1 MARRSSSGWW
11 PPPSKPRPAVGIRAR
26 STRGAIGATWWSR
39 RFVDLLESFNIGAR
53 LQRGR
58 TYARGG
64 QVLNLTVESAV
75 VEARVQGSRVRPYRI
90 TIELA
95 TLSPSEWDRVEA
107 AMVERAVF
115 LARLLAGEMPPEIE
129 EVFAAHA
136 IALFPASR
144 RDLVWDCSCPDW
156 GDPCKH
162 VAAVLLILAEAFD
175 RDPFLVFR
183 WRGRSRD
190 ELLASLRQRRGANV
204 GTGPTRPGA
213 TAWPAILPAPPLAQ
227 TLKTFWTAG
236 DALARIERHAL
247 TMIAADALLLQIDTE
262 LELDGMS
269 VATLLAP
276 AYAAMSDAM
285 RRRLA
290 GDATHPDEPT
300 DVNQLGTPPA
310 KRRSAPLRARA
321 GRRSG

>member
-11 PPPSKPRPAVGIRAR
+11 PPPSKPRPADGIRAR

-39 RFVDLLESFNIGAR
+39 RFVDLLESFDIGAR

-58 TYARGG
+58 AYARGG
-64 QVLNLTVESAV
+64 QVLDLTVEPGV

-95 TLSPSEWDRVEA
+95 RLGPGEWDRVEG

-129 EVFAAHA
+129 EVFTAHA
-136 IALFPASR
+136 TPLFPASR

-183 WRGRSRD
+183 WRGRGRD
-190 ELLASLRQRRGANV
+190 ELLTSLRQRRGAAS
-204 GTGPTRPGA
+204 GSAPTRSGT
-213 TAWPAILPAPPLAQ
+213 TACWPEIPSAPPLLH
-227 TLKTFWTAG
+227 TVDTFWTVR
-236 DALARIERHAL
+236 DAPGRTEPQ
-247 TMIAADALLLQIDTE
+247 AATSVATDTLLRQIDTD

-269 VATLLAP
+269 LATLLVP
-276 AYAAMSDAM
+276 AYAAMSDAA
-285 RRRLA
+285 RHRLT
-290 GDATHPDEPT
+290 GDATDREGSA
-300 DVNQLGTPPA
+300 DVRRESPPA
-310 KRRSAPLRARA
+310 SRGPAPSSAHR
-321 GRRSG
+321 GRRRG

>member
-11 PPPSKPRPAVGIRAR
+11 PPPSKPRPADGIRAR
-26 STRGAIGATWWSR
+26 STRGAIGETWWSR

-58 TYARGG
+58 AYARGG
-64 QVLNLTVESAV
+64 QVLNLTVESGV

-129 EVFAAHA
+129 EVFTAHA

-175 RDPFLVFR
+175 RDPFLVFH

-190 ELLASLRQRRGANV
+190 ELLVSLRQRRRVNLV
-204 GTGPTRPGA
+204 SGPTRGPGT
-213 TAWPAILPAPPLAQ
+213 TASWPEILPAPPLAQ
-227 TLKTFWTAG
+227 TLDTFWTAG
-236 DALARIERHAL
+236 DAHARNGPHAL
-247 TMIAADALLLQIDTE
+247 TMVAADTLLLQIDTD
-262 LELDGMS
+262 LELDGMP
-269 VATLLAP
+269 VARLLIP
-276 AYAAMSDAM
+276 AYAAMSDAT

-290 GDATHPDEPT
+290 GDAPNPEGLT
-300 DVNQLGTPPA
+300 DV
-310 KRRSAPLRARA
+310 RRGSPQ
-321 GRRSG
+321 